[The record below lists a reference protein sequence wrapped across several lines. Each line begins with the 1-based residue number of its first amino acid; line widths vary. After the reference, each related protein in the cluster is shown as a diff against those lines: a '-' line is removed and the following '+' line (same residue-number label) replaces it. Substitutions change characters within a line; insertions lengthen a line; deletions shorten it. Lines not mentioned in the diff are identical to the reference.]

1 MLAACILSYDMY
13 TFLIVFQLSYQIQM
27 RQFDNWPSKSKL
39 REQVSTLGFDLRE
52 LIFGLRRLPNQYI
65 MREINVGRGLA
76 TSHHVWHV
84 GLWHQT
90 SSSTSTKKAAIILW
104 ILKRKSQTHFF
115 VWKSSF
121 GSNVVSKHQRLSKKN
136 RNARQES

>member
-84 GLWHQT
+84 GLRHQT
-90 SSSTSTKKAAIILW
+90 SSSTSTKKL
-104 ILKRKSQTHFF
+104 Q
-115 VWKSSF
+115 
-121 GSNVVSKHQRLSKKN
+121 
-136 RNARQES
+136 

>member
-90 SSSTSTKKAAIILW
+90 SSSTSTKKATINLW
-104 ILKRKSQTHFF
+104 ILKRKSQTQFF

-121 GSNVVSKHQRLSKKN
+121 GSDVVSKHQRLSKKN

>member
-65 MREINVGRGLA
+65 MREINVERGLA

-90 SSSTSTKKAAIILW
+90 SSSTSTKKSYNKPLNFKMEIPDTIFCLKIKFW
-104 ILKRKSQTHFF
+104 IQCCFKTPK
-115 VWKSSF
+115 VI
-121 GSNVVSKHQRLSKKN
+121 
-136 RNARQES
+136 